1 MKPMFIKFFRGLV
14 VSLCLSSSYPGDE
27 AVTDVFRQ
35 LLVVHQLLQ
44 ENTAGTQRDKK
55 EDEERKERKKKRSRR
70 GTRGRR

>member
-14 VSLCLSSSYPGDE
+14 SQCLSGSYPGDE

-55 EDEERKERKKKRSRR
+55 EGEQRKERKKKRSRG